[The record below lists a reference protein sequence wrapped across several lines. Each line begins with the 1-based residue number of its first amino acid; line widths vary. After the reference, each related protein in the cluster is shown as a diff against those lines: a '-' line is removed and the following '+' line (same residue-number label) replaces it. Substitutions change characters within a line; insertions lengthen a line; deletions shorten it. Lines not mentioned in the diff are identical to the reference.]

1 MSRTK
6 TIEHLA
12 TVNDSLIQMFKDGE
26 LQPIKESSAYHSPDI
41 SETDGED
48 TDNKRKI
55 VTKDLKWRSVTV
67 RSININ
73 EF

>member
-1 MSRTK
+1 
-6 TIEHLA
+6 
-12 TVNDSLIQMFKDGE
+12 MFKDGE
-26 LQPIKESSAYHSPDI
+26 LQPIKESSACHSPNI

-55 VTKDLKWRSVTV
+55 VTKDLKWRSVMV
-67 RSININ
+67 RLININ